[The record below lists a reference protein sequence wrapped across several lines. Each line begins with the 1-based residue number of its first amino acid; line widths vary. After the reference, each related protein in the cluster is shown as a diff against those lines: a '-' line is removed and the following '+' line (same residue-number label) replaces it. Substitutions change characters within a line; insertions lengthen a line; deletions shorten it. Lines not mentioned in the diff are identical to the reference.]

1 MSQAHL
7 SFPALALAS
16 AIPTGTLVCFSGGW
30 FRNCDLG
37 AYWAAVTGISLPLD
51 LRKELGHVCINSHFS
66 LFAVVMFYKVITNI
80 KWTI

>member
-1 MSQAHL
+1 M
-7 SFPALALAS
+7 
-16 AIPTGTLVCFSGGW
+16 

-37 AYWAAVTGISLPLD
+37 ASWAVVTGVSLLLG

-66 LFAVVMFYKVITNI
+66 LFAVVVFYKETTNT